1 MVHVGGVVVCV
12 SYGIDFAIGLVLPSR
27 VNKLRWWA
35 WIYQRWRV

>member
-27 VNKLRWWA
+27 VNKLEEHDHPSS
-35 WIYQRWRV
+35 Y